1 MVRFKYRVVEGV
13 RVSLFFSQSQI
24 PAAFRTLGLATALV
38 VALFGYLSTPTTA
51 AASPINYVITSAMAP
66 PDTVSGSFTFDTATD
81 TESNVQITLTGSVYA
96 GTYTYLPPAVQPTD
110 YTITAIDSAIG
121 VTIQISFEDPLD
133 VNPDPLAPEG
143 IIGFTGEFPPTS
155 YDFTSGDATIVSSAT
170 PLPPALPLFA
180 AGLGAIGLFGWR
192 RKRKAAAIA
201 A

>member
-1 MVRFKYRVVEGV
+1 MRMVRFMKILSIAIG
-13 RVSLFFSQSQI
+13 
-24 PAAFRTLGLATALV
+24 AAC
-38 VALFGYLSTPTTA
+38 ALFLGTTIGA
-51 AASPINYVITSAMAP
+51 NASPINYVITSAMAP

-96 GTYTYLPPAVQPTD
+96 GTYTYLPSAVQPTD

-121 VTIQISFEDPLD
+121 VTVQISFEDPLD

-155 YDFTSGDATIVSSAT
+155 YDFTSGDATIATSVT

-180 AGLGAIGLFGWR
+180 TGFGALGLLGWR
-192 RKRKAAAIA
+192 RKRKAQAIA